1 MPNPQAPPAPVP
13 ADLPSAK
20 QQLRRRQAGQ
30 AELAQADRRAAQQL
44 QQRFRRAP
52 QTPQEGKMRT
62 RTPKGVRHA
71 PAPPRTSPKPVGPTA
86 SGETPSLSQTRPAAS
101 ICRIDGSDR
110 RALPRLTGESRGPG
124 TPWTSPSAADNV
136 VQRRRYRRPVFPTG
150 ATPPTTPC
158 SRRTTP
164 RKRPLPQ
171 RQVVE
176 GMHSSRTFS
185 RHGRQVEPRP
195 QIHIHAPT
203 ATTAPPHQACLPPAA
218 PPALTTTDPQGD
230 RPCPGG
236 THPRRPRRRRVKRTR
251 TGKRVHLWPRI
262 QDQPPPRTHGSET
275 SNTPAGRRKVQ
286 CATRDVV
293 SKNFLS
299 VVRPPTDRR
308 TPLRC
313 VVTDPRTP
321 TPRTLPGVCH
331 STPGTHPPDRHLP
344 CPQ

>member
-30 AELAQADRRAAQQL
+30 AELAQAARRAAQQL

-62 RTPKGVRHA
+62 RTSKGVRHA

-136 VQRRRYRRPVFPTG
+136 VQRRRPVFPTG

-171 RQVVE
+171 WQVVE

-185 RHGRQVEPRP
+185 RHDRQVEPRP
-195 QIHIHAPT
+195 KIHIHAPT
-203 ATTAPPHQACLPPAA
+203 ATTALPHQACPPPAA
-218 PPALTTTDPQGD
+218 PPRANDD
-230 RPCPGG
+230 RSSGRP
-236 THPRRPRRRRVKRTR
+236 TVPRRDTSPAAPTPEGETNPYGETCPPVCPTRRDTSGLGSKTNPLPGLMAPRRVTLPQDDGRCSARLETWYRR
-251 TGKRVHLWPRI
+251 I
-262 QDQPPPRTHGSET
+262 FFQ
-275 SNTPAGRRKVQ
+275 
-286 CATRDVV
+286 
-293 SKNFLS
+293 LS
-299 VVRPPTDRR
+299 DRPPTAE
-308 TPLRC
+308 
-313 VVTDPRTP
+313 PRS
-321 TPRTLPGVCH
+321 GA
-331 STPGTHPPDRHLP
+331 S
-344 CPQ
+344 